1 MSQTNVFMAIVNGVF
16 LKEKQIILNIS
27 SEKL

>member
-16 LKEKQIILNIS
+16 LQEKQIILNIS